1 MKKIQKSIDFFV
13 FVFYNKN
20 IQNKGGKRMD
30 YLDIKALKET
40 IENAGS
46 FEEIEDAANVLRI
59 ELRSNQLP
67 E

>member
-1 MKKIQKSIDFFV
+1 M
-13 FVFYNKN
+13 FYNKN